1 MAKEQGLKLDFKNP
15 YVVGGTIVVI
25 AGGLY
30 LATRQQKQ
38 STADTEVVETAKA
51 VSLVPMPTAQEQPA
65 TQPATQETIGLGS
78 LQTALENLQSQY
90 ERSLSEQTKKL
101 EELYQ
106 RQPAVETVKE
116 AKTVVKQTRELF
128 PEIEQRRKIL
138 ASRRQALRELAQKRA
153 EEILAIKRGQK
164 KPKKAKVWRIIFEP
178 GKGYTVG

>member
-1 MAKEQGLKLDFKNP
+1 MAEQGLKLDFKNP
-15 YVVGGTIVVI
+15 YVVGGTIAVV

-38 STADTEVVETAKA
+38 PTTDTEVVETTKA

-65 TQPATQETIGLGS
+65 AQPAGQEPVGLGS

-106 RQPAVETVKE
+106 RQPAVESVKE
-116 AKTVVKQTRELF
+116 AKTVVRQTRELF
-128 PEIEQRRKIL
+128 PELKERQEIMRQRRK
-138 ASRRQALRELAQKRA
+138 ALLELAQKRA

-164 KPKKAKVWRIIFEP
+164 KARKAKVWRIIFEP
-178 GKGYTVG
+178 GKGYTVA